1 VLNLILCSS
10 LAKDKC
16 LKLTIDLTL
25 CRLRIISRKTLSGIC
40 SKVSLQLT
48 KSNLLSEQSKIV
60 ISPTLRSDLASVEDR
75 FIVSLETPIP
85 STGIPMFTKP
95 QTRFPTPQPVSKTLS
110 DVEGGDLLLLHVDD
124 WQDLDKFY
132 NPPLAKHKLQWS

>member
-1 VLNLILCSS
+1 M
-10 LAKDKC
+10 
-16 LKLTIDLTL
+16 
-25 CRLRIISRKTLSGIC
+25 
-40 SKVSLQLT
+40 
-48 KSNLLSEQSKIV
+48 
-60 ISPTLRSDLASVEDR
+60 RSDLASVEDR

-85 STGIPMFTKP
+85 STGILMFTKP

-132 NPPLAKHKLQWS
+132 NHPLANHKLQWG

>member
-1 VLNLILCSS
+1 M
-10 LAKDKC
+10 
-16 LKLTIDLTL
+16 
-25 CRLRIISRKTLSGIC
+25 
-40 SKVSLQLT
+40 
-48 KSNLLSEQSKIV
+48 
-60 ISPTLRSDLASVEDR
+60 RSDLASVEDR

-85 STGIPMFTKP
+85 SSEIPMFTKP

-132 NPPLAKHKLQWS
+132 NHPLAKHKLQWG